1 MASKRVTLEKVN
13 PKLCWLYT
21 PREGYYSY
29 ANVGH
34 AWARRLEELHLLAEH
49 VDIANYAQWATP
61 TTPVKALGIAIGP
74 LDLCKRV
81 LEPHRRKVL
90 HIAPDTDKLPQDWVE
105 YANEMDA
112 VIVPSQWAYDVA
124 VNSGVDERGGNGHQA
139 GPYRIEIVRHGINP
153 KIFKLGAG
161 PRGGLF
167 HTTTAV
173 AFQERKG
180 TEQLLRAYRSL
191 LIAGTPGLPSLTVRI
206 PERMR
211 LLVDPSDTRALRLN
225 DLIPEL
231 ENSGKFTVVP
241 GPSLPP
247 FNWAEL
253 LMGLEAVVCPSRG
266 EAFGMIPLEARA
278 CGTVPIMTTCTG
290 HLEHFNLATDVPI
303 MHGPAKP
310 SWGND
315 PGLAPYISVYA
326 IEEALL
332 DYIKRGD
339 ELRQALLLGHNK
351 FIREW
356 SWKNVL
362 APLVKLVEHFGG

>member
-1 MASKRVTLEKVN
+1 MTTSKRVTLEKVN

-49 VDIANYAQWATP
+49 VDIANSALFGGP

-74 LDLCKRV
+74 LELCKRV

-90 HIAPDTDKLPQDWVE
+90 HIAPDTDKLPPEWVS
-105 YANEMDA
+105 YANEVDA
-112 VIVPSQWAYDVA
+112 IIVPSKWAYDVA
-124 VNSGVDERGGNGHQA
+124 VKSGIDERGGSRGI
-139 GPYRIEIVRHGINP
+139 YRIEIVRHGINP
-153 KIFKLGAG
+153 KVFKLGAG
-161 PRGGLF
+161 PRAGLL
-167 HTTTAV
+167 HTTTAMT
-173 AFQERKG
+173 FQERKG

-191 LIAGTPGLPSLTVRI
+191 LIAGTPGLPALTVRI

-211 LLVDPSDTRALRLN
+211 LVCDPN
-225 DLIPEL
+225 DLISEL
-231 ENSGKFTVVP
+231 EDSGKLTVVP

-253 LMGLEAVVCPSRG
+253 LMGFEAVVCPSRG

-290 HLEHFNLATDVPI
+290 HGEHFNVDTDIPI
-303 MHGPAKP
+303 QHGPTKP
-310 SWGND
+310 SWGKD

-332 DYIKRGD
+332 DYIKDKDVVRWNISRGHSK
-339 ELRQALLLGHNK
+339 L
-351 FIREW
+351 IREW
-356 SWKNVL
+356 SWKTVL
-362 APLVKLVEHFGG
+362 IPLVKLVEHFGD